1 MSGAT
6 TFTVDPAR
14 MSAFAEALGGEAVA
28 VAPPTFGM
36 LVSAPLVEE
45 VLASLP
51 SLDRTRALH
60 GEQRFDYL
68 APIRPGMRL
77 SSTARVV
84 ADERRPMRRGGSL
97 RRIEIAIAH
106 HDAESG
112 APLVRE
118 TMVVIETE
126 AP

>member
-1 MSGAT
+1 MSGGAL
-6 TFTVDPAR
+6 FTVDHTR
-14 MSAFAEALGGEAVA
+14 IDAFARALGGEAST

-45 VLASLP
+45 VLATLP
-51 SLDRTRALH
+51 ALDRARALH
-60 GEQRFDYL
+60 GEQSFDYL

-97 RRIEIAIAH
+97 RRIEIAIEH
-106 HDAESG
+106 VDADSG

>member
-1 MSGAT
+1 MSGST
-6 TFTVDPAR
+6 LFTVDYAQLA
-14 MSAFAEALGGEAVA
+14 AFAKALGAEASA

-36 LVSAPLVEE
+36 LVSAQLVEE

-51 SLDRTRALH
+51 ALDRARALH
-60 GEQRFDYL
+60 GEQSFDYL

-77 SSTARVV
+77 RSTARVV
-84 ADERRPMRRGGSL
+84 ADERRPMRRGGNL

-106 HDAESG
+106 DDAETGMS
-112 APLVRE
+112 LVRE
-118 TMVVIETE
+118 TMVVIETD